1 VHVCLHACVPVFVRA
16 RLACRACVRVSRV
29 LGTVQVLPF
38 VDHDSP
44 LQAYFPAA
52 RLALLFP
59 VLSMVLIGIGYINE
73 SKHNAVR
80 KRFRV

>member
-1 VHVCLHACVPVFVRA
+1 MSCRPVYACVPVFVRA
-16 RLACRACVRVSRV
+16 RLACLACVRVSRV
-29 LGTVQVLPF
+29 LGTLQVLPF

-59 VLSMVLIGIGYINE
+59 VLFMVLVGIGY
-73 SKHNAVR
+73 
-80 KRFRV
+80 FY